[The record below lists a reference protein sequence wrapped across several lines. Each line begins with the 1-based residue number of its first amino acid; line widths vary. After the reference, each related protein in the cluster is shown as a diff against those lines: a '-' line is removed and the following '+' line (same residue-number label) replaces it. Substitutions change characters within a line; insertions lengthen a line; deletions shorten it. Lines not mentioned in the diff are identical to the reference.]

1 MALVLKSERQIQTEI
16 VAKWISQL
24 GLTDINPASVVDI
37 ISQSVAQQDFALYYQ
52 IAQVSRLVDIDALT
66 GSDLDNKAF
75 EYGLTRNQPDKA
87 KSTITIFRPT
97 GFVKVSTT
105 FYAGSPAPIAND
117 TIIDVNDA
125 SSILISTSGTL
136 ILGRGTNNEEEVAY
150 AAAPI
155 DNTTYWRFTLSSPLT
170 KDHSVEET
178 VILKQGN
185 DETISAGT
193 IVIVPATGVSAE
205 IRFQTDNDVVL
216 LSGEDR
222 IEDVEITAVVAGT
235 SGNISVGAID
245 AESAFPNAP
254 FPGARARNETKIT
267 TGRDLESDD
276 ELRDRIKNYIQ
287 GITRAVKQAILNA
300 IVGLVDPES
309 AKRVVSASIVLPIE
323 VAGDVKVYIDDG
335 TGFEPSF
342 ASRGFEVVLAQS
354 TGGEE
359 RLQTDKLRVVKA
371 QIESN
376 SAEPYNMSSGALT
389 LIYQVGNIS
398 ETITFNPA
406 DFQFPEI
413 ATAEEINAIINDR
426 STLLE
431 ARTSQIGKYVLITAK
446 ADENEAIQVTGGTAN
461 SIINFP
467 TDKKETINLYIDD
480 VKQSKDGQTA
490 TLDSRNQSPFNY
502 NSVGPFPHELTIVID
517 GKTANPQTS
526 TLNIGDVVNPAAVTV
541 AEIVTV
547 LNRDLAGVIALPIE
561 NSTKVRLVSQ
571 TKLSASSKLQ
581 VTGGSMN
588 NAINGLNMITTEVVG
603 EDNDYTFN
611 RELGIIQLT
620 TPMVANKSVTLGSQN
635 TRAKWIAGNS
645 ELYSPSVGQ
654 TLVISVD
661 GGSDQTITFDGTF
674 AGGKTAEDTAIFINS
689 SLLGATAGT
698 REIGGL
704 NYLEIHTNTY
714 GTTGSLRIKS
724 TSTSNSSFN
733 FTTDSTTLSTEPN
746 KAFLLSGNATPY
758 NFVENDSLVVVMN
771 NDIVNST
778 YAVPLNYVSPVT
790 TAVSTTVFRNSSLI
804 PIFPTTGQLINYFVA
819 FKTGLNTG
827 SSTVETVAP
836 QFATT
841 VRYTFNP
848 APVNMGIFA
857 VNDLFKASDLADSE
871 NNGNFRI
878 TNIGSDYV
886 DVINADGVAAT
897 GQSGTGTISQRR
909 QISAYNN
916 ITGQITVSSAF
927 ANPPQVADSSF
938 VIPSTVQN
946 VVDFMNN
953 TKITSLSLK
962 AVIESAANNTKVQ
975 ISSKQEGSDGYVQ
988 VTGGNANKALG
999 FSTVLYRGLAAYSYW
1014 TGLLELVA
1022 KTIYGDD
1029 SDLASFP
1036 GYGAAGITFH
1046 VLAPTVKSVE
1056 VELDVTLAEGVTI
1069 SSLEND
1075 IKSAVTGY
1083 INTLGVGQDV
1093 IIERIRAAVI
1103 AISGITDV
1111 VINSP
1116 TINIPIADNEV
1127 SRIADPDVLIG

>member
-1 MALVLKSERQIQTEI
+1 MALVLKSERMIQTEI
-16 VAKWISQL
+16 VARWIAQL
-24 GLTDINPASVVDI
+24 GMTDVNPASVVDV

-52 IAQVSRLVDIDALT
+52 IAQVSRLVDIDALS

-87 KSTITIFRPT
+87 KSTVTIFRPA

-117 TIIDVNDA
+117 LIIDVNDA
-125 SSILISTSGTL
+125 SNVLVSTSGVL

-150 AAAPI
+150 AAAPV
-155 DNTTYWRFTLSSPLT
+155 DNTTFWRFTLSSPLT

-185 DETISAGT
+185 DETILAGT
-193 IVIVPATGVSAE
+193 IVIVPPTGVSSE

-235 SGNISVGAID
+235 TGNISVGAID
-245 AESAFPNAP
+245 GESAFPNPP

-300 IVGLVDPES
+300 IVGLVDPET
-309 AKRVVSASIVLPIE
+309 AKRVVSASIVLPID

-342 ASRGFEVVLAQS
+342 ASRGFETVLAQS

-359 RLQTDKLRVVKA
+359 RLQTDRLRVVKA

-389 LIYQVGNIS
+389 LIYQVGNVS

-406 DFQFPEI
+406 DFRFPEI

-461 SIINFP
+461 ALLNFP

-490 TLDSRNQSPFNY
+490 ILDSRNQSPY
-502 NSVGPFPHELTIVID
+502 NFDAVGPFPHVLTIVID
-517 GKTANPQTS
+517 GKTANPQTA
-526 TLNIGDVVNPAAVTV
+526 TLNAIDVVNTAAVTV
-541 AEIVTV
+541 AELVAV
-547 LNRDLAGVIALPIE
+547 LNRDLAGILALPIE
-561 NSTKVRLVSQ
+561 NSTKVRITSL

-581 VTGGSMN
+581 ITGGSMN
-588 NAINGLNMITTEVVG
+588 NSINGMNMITTEVQG
-603 EDNDYTFN
+603 ENNDYKFN

-620 TPMVANKSVTLGSQN
+620 TPMTANKSVTLGSQN
-635 TRAKWIAGNS
+635 TRAKFIAGNA

-654 TLVISVD
+654 TLVVVVD
-661 GGSDQTITFDGTF
+661 GGADQVIAFDGSF
-674 AGGKTAEDTAIFINS
+674 AAGKTAADTATFINQT
-689 SLLGATAGT
+689 LLGASSSV
-698 REIGGL
+698 RQIGGL
-704 NYLEIHTNTY
+704 NYLEIRSNTY
-714 GTTGSLRIKS
+714 QTTGSLRIKS
-724 TSTSNSSFN
+724 TSTANSSFG
-733 FTTDSTTLSTEPN
+733 FVTDTTTTSTEPN
-746 KAFLLSGNATPY
+746 KAFLLSGTAAPY
-758 NFVENDSLVVVMN
+758 NFVENDSLVVVMD

-790 TAVSTTVFRNSSLI
+790 TAVSTTQFRNSGLTQ
-804 PIFPTTGQLINYFVA
+804 IFPTTGQLDDYFVS

-827 SSTVETVAP
+827 SSVIETVAP
-836 QFATT
+836 QFGDT

-848 APVNMGIFA
+848 APANMGIFA
-857 VNDLFKASDLADSE
+857 INDLFKVEDLADSE

-878 TNIGSDYV
+878 TGIGADYV
-886 DVINADGVAAT
+886 DVTNADGVAAT
-897 GQSGTGTISQRR
+897 GQTGTGTLSQRR

-916 ITGQITVSSAF
+916 LNGQITVSVAF
-927 ANPPQVADSSF
+927 ANPPQATDSSF

-962 AVIESAANNTKVQ
+962 AMIESAANNTKIQ
-975 ISSKQEGSDGYVQ
+975 ISSKQEGSDGYTQ